1 MAKGMG
7 ATFYLKDGFSQ
18 VASKAKGAIEQL
30 REKSQGATE
39 QFKKQSKY
47 TKEAGNSLSSIIKGA
62 AGAAAAYMSFDAA
75 KDFLTDCTMGVME
88 LERAN
93 QRLGTLML
101 NTKGSTQ
108 AMVDEIIAYGDE
120 LERVTTIEGDA
131 TVAGASQLATFQLQG
146 DNIKALL
153 PALQNLAVGQYGV
166 NVSQDQ
172 MIQSANLLGK
182 VMQGQTGALSKAGV
196 SFSATQ
202 AEILKTG
209 TESQKTATLIEVLN
223 QNFGGLA
230 ESMAQTDEGK
240 IVSLKNAW
248 GSVKDEVGYAL
259 MPTVSGFVGYI
270 HENIPQ
276 IRDTVSGA
284 CEKISGTLETVGNA
298 ISWVTQNWGWLGP
311 IVYGVV
317 GAIGAYNLIMG
328 ICGAFTKKSSAELMA
343 MSAAELIHATSA
355 GVAAGAT
362 TALGAAVTF
371 LTSPILG
378 VTLLI
383 AGVIA
388 LGVLLYKNWDKLKEG
403 AVSLWGKVKVVFGK
417 FGDFVG
423 GVWQGVCNGV
433 KGGINWIIGGINSMI
448 SGAVDKINVLIKG
461 INKVTG
467 VVGIP
472 EIPLLTAPQIP
483 MLAKG
488 GTILRGGSVIVGERG
503 PELLHLNR
511 GATVQPLN
519 SGYGKK
525 EYNNVFHINFY
536 TNELDDAAIN
546 RFIARVKFAMA
557 NM

>member
-18 VASKAKGAIEQL
+18 VAAKAKGALDQL
-30 REKSQGATE
+30 KEKSHGATE
-39 QFKKQSKY
+39 QFKKQNKS
-47 TKEAGNSLSSIIKGA
+47 TKTAETSLASMAKKA
-62 AGAAAAYMSFDAA
+62 AGAAAAYVSFGAA
-75 KDFLTDCTMGVME
+75 KDFLTDCVTGVME

-93 QRLGTLML
+93 ERLSTLML
-101 NTKGSTQ
+101 NTKGNTQ

-120 LERVTTIEGDA
+120 LEKITTIEGDA

-146 DNIKALL
+146 ENIKALL

-196 SFSATQ
+196 SFSDTQ
-202 AEILKTG
+202 EKILKTG
-209 TESQKTATLIEVLN
+209 TESQKTATLIEVLE

-230 ESMAQTDEGK
+230 ESMAKTDEGK

-248 GSVKDEVGYAL
+248 GSVKDEVGNAL

-284 CEKISGTLETVGNA
+284 CEKISGGLETAGNM
-298 ISWVTQNWGWLGP
+298 IGWVKDNWNWLSP
-311 IVYGVV
+311 VIYGVV
-317 GAIGAYNLIMG
+317 GAIGAYNLITG
-328 ICGAFTKKSSAELMA
+328 ILHALTDKSTKQLMA
-343 MSAAELIHATSA
+343 MSAAQLWEATTA

-362 TALGAAVTF
+362 TAFGAAMTF

-472 EIPLLTAPQIP
+472 EIPLLTASQIP

-488 GTILRGGSVIVGERG
+488 GTILRGGSVIVGEKG